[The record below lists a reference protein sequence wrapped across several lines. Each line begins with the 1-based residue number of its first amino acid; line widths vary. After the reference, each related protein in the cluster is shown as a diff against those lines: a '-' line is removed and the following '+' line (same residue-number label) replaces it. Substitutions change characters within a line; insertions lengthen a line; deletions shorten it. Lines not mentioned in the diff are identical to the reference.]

1 MNREKKTLFL
11 INISFYTVIILLILI
26 VFKFLLKF
34 ILPFLLA
41 FLICSIS
48 RKAVIFLSEKT
59 IISKKWAVS
68 IITILIIFIL
78 SSVVYGLLYA
88 LLKEL
93 SSLSDMLNSDSF
105 KNIYTKIE
113 NSFSSF
119 IARFSFLDFLSD
131 AEPNTNNFLSQAVN
145 VVSEFAS
152 NTFSKIV
159 SGIIRVL
166 KRFPDAVIF
175 TAFTVISTFYI
186 GFDYDKILNFFS
198 IQLSDKAK
206 LDFAEAKNT
215 FISTVKNILRAY
227 FLLTFIT
234 FIQLF
239 CGFSVIKI
247 KYALLL
253 SLLICIVD
261 LLPIFGTGTILIPWS
276 AICFLTDDIKRG
288 IGLIVMYGVITLFR
302 QIAEPKIVGAN
313 IGLSPLLSLI
323 SMYVGIKAL
332 GFTGILIFP
341 VIAITVISLNEKNII
356 RIYKNPTENK
366 SDKIK
371 KSKHK
376 FLTFKKSER

>member
-1 MNREKKTLFL
+1 MKIFFFEKKTLFL

-26 VFKFLLKF
+26 IFKFLLKF

-68 IITILIIFIL
+68 IITILIILIL

-93 SSLSDMLNSDSF
+93 SSLSDMLNSDNF

-159 SGIIRVL
+159 SGIIRVKGVAPL
-166 KRFPDAVIF
+166 ARSG
-175 TAFTVISTFYI
+175 TA
-186 GFDYDKILNFFS
+186 G
-198 IQLSDKAK
+198 
-206 LDFAEAKNT
+206 
-215 FISTVKNILRAY
+215 RR
-227 FLLTFIT
+227 
-234 FIQLF
+234 
-239 CGFSVIKI
+239 
-247 KYALLL
+247 
-253 SLLICIVD
+253 
-261 LLPIFGTGTILIPWS
+261 
-276 AICFLTDDIKRG
+276 RG
-288 IGLIVMYGVITLFR
+288 KCHGR
-302 QIAEPKIVGAN
+302 K
-313 IGLSPLLSLI
+313 
-323 SMYVGIKAL
+323 
-332 GFTGILIFP
+332 
-341 VIAITVISLNEKNII
+341 
-356 RIYKNPTENK
+356 
-366 SDKIK
+366 
-371 KSKHK
+371 
-376 FLTFKKSER
+376 